1 MEVETPLAE
10 SIRTIDKNAQLD
22 AACKQVLAVKIIL
35 AWIMK
40 CCLEEFRDHDVNE
53 IAEKYIEGEPAISK
67 VAVSPDKT
75 NADQRIHG
83 ISNEDTSL
91 TEGTVTY
98 DIRFLARVPR
108 SGELIR
114 IIIDLEAQGNYY
126 PGYPLP
132 KRGIYYCCRMISAQ
146 YGTEFTNSNYQD
158 IKKVY
163 SIFIAIKPPLER
175 QNTITRYRIVEE
187 NMVGSVKEPVETY
200 DLMTLLM
207 ICLGR
212 PEDTDCDILRLLDV
226 LLSNDIEAAEKQ
238 QVLKDD
244 FGIPM
249 TRELERGLHDMCD
262 LGVAIE
268 REGIAKG
275 RAEGRSEGRVEGRA
289 EGITEGIL
297 SAIRSLTET
306 MGVSVEKAMA
316 ALKIPE
322 SEQRRY
328 LDLLAKQ

>member
-1 MEVETPLAE
+1 MEIETTLAQ
-10 SIRTIDKNAQLD
+10 SIRITDGESKYD
-22 AACKQVLAVKIIL
+22 EACKRLLSEKPIL
-35 AWIMK
+35 ARIMK
-40 CCLEEFRDHDVNE
+40 SCLEEFRDYDVNE
-53 IAEKYIEGEPAISK
+53 IAEKYIEGEPVIGK
-67 VAVSPDKT
+67 VAVSPDQT
-75 NADQRIHG
+75 NADQRVHG

-108 SGELIR
+108 SDELVR

-126 PGYPLP
+126 TGYPLP

-146 YGTEFTNSNYQD
+146 HGTEFTNSNYQD

-163 SIFIAIKPPLER
+163 SIFIAIKPPVNR

-187 NMVGSVKEPVETY
+187 NMVGCVKEAVQNY

-212 PEDTDCDILRLLDV
+212 PEETDCDILKLLDV
-226 LLSNDIEAAEKQ
+226 LLSNEIEVPEKR
-238 QVLKDD
+238 QVLAND

-249 TRELERGLHDMCD
+249 TRELERGLNDMCN
-262 LGVAIE
+262 LGEAIE
-268 REGIAKG
+268 REGMAKG
-275 RAEGRSEGRVEGRA
+275 VITSIQNLMDTTRWSAEQ
-289 EGITEGIL
+289 
-297 SAIRSLTET
+297 
-306 MGVSVEKAMA
+306 AMA

-322 SEQRRY
+322 NERQHY
-328 LDLLAKQ
+328 AELLSKHKQ

>member
-132 KRGIYYCCRMISAQ
+132 KRGAEWDGVHKFKLSGYQKGIQHFYCDQAAIGASEYDHTLSYRGRK
-146 YGTEFTNSNYQD
+146 YG
-158 IKKVY
+158 
-163 SIFIAIKPPLER
+163 R
-175 QNTITRYRIVEE
+175 QCEGTSR
-187 NMVGSVKEPVETY
+187 
-200 DLMTLLM
+200 DL
-207 ICLGR
+207 
-212 PEDTDCDILRLLDV
+212 
-226 LLSNDIEAAEKQ
+226 
-238 QVLKDD
+238 
-244 FGIPM
+244 
-249 TRELERGLHDMCD
+249 
-262 LGVAIE
+262 
-268 REGIAKG
+268 
-275 RAEGRSEGRVEGRA
+275 
-289 EGITEGIL
+289 
-297 SAIRSLTET
+297 
-306 MGVSVEKAMA
+306 
-316 ALKIPE
+316 
-322 SEQRRY
+322 
-328 LDLLAKQ
+328 

>member
-1 MEVETPLAE
+1 MEVETPIAE
-10 SIRTIDKNAQLD
+10 SIRSIDKNAQID
-22 AACKQVLAVKIIL
+22 AACKRVLAIRIIL

-40 CCLEEFRDHDVNE
+40 SCLEEFRDYDVNE
-53 IAEKYIEGEPAISK
+53 IAEKYIEGEPVIGK
-67 VAVSPDKT
+67 VAVSPDQT
-75 NADQRIHG
+75 NADQRVHG

-114 IIIDLEAQGNYY
+114 IIIDLEAQGDYY

-146 YGTEFTNSNYQD
+146 HGTEFTNSNYQD

-163 SIFIAIKPPLER
+163 SIFIAIKPPVNR

-187 NMVGSVKEPVETY
+187 NMVGCVKEAVQNY

-207 ICLGR
+207 ICLGK
-212 PEDTDCDILRLLDV
+212 PGDTDCDILKLLDV
-226 LLSNDIEAAEKQ
+226 LLSNDIEVPEKQ
-238 QVLKDD
+238 QVLEND

-249 TRELERGLHDMCD
+249 TRELERGLNDMCN
-262 LGVAIE
+262 LGEAIE
-268 REGIAKG
+268 REGMAKG
-275 RAEGRSEGRVEGRA
+275 MAKGVITSIQNLMDTTRWSAEQ
-289 EGITEGIL
+289 
-297 SAIRSLTET
+297 
-306 MGVSVEKAMA
+306 AMA

-322 SEQRRY
+322 NERQHY
-328 LDLLAKQ
+328 AELLSKHKQ

>member
-1 MEVETPLAE
+1 MEVETPIAE
-10 SIRTIDKNAQLD
+10 SIRSIDKNAQID
-22 AACKQVLAVKIIL
+22 AACKQLLAIRIIL

-40 CCLEEFRDHDVNE
+40 SCLEEFRDYDVNE

-67 VAVSPDKT
+67 VAVSPDQT
-75 NADQRIHG
+75 NADQRVHG

-114 IIIDLEAQGNYY
+114 IIIDLEAQGDYY

-146 YGTEFTNSNYQD
+146 HGTEFTNSNYQD

-163 SIFIAIKPPLER
+163 SIFIAIKPPVNR

-187 NMVGSVKEPVETY
+187 NMVGCVKEAVQNY

-207 ICLGR
+207 ICLGK
-212 PEDTDCDILRLLDV
+212 PEETDCDILKLLDV
-226 LLSNDIEAAEKQ
+226 LLSNDIEVPEKQ
-238 QVLKDD
+238 QVLEND

-249 TRELERGLHDMCD
+249 TRELERGLNDMCN
-262 LGVAIE
+262 LGEAIE
-268 REGIAKG
+268 REGMAKG
-275 RAEGRSEGRVEGRA
+275 MAKGVITSIQNLMDTTRWSAEQ
-289 EGITEGIL
+289 
-297 SAIRSLTET
+297 
-306 MGVSVEKAMA
+306 AMA

-322 SEQRRY
+322 NERQHY
-328 LDLLAKQ
+328 AELLSKHKQ

>member
-1 MEVETPLAE
+1 MEAETPIAE
-10 SIRTIDKNAQLD
+10 SIRAIDKNAQLD
-22 AACKQVLAVKIIL
+22 AACKQVLAIRIIL

-40 CCLEEFRDHDVNE
+40 SCLEEFRDYDVNR
-53 IAEKYIEGEPAISK
+53 IAEKYIEGDPVISK

-98 DIRFLARVPR
+98 DIRFLARAPS

-114 IIIDLEAQGNYY
+114 IIIDIEAQGDYY

-163 SIFIAIKPPLER
+163 SIFIAIRPPVNR

-187 NMVGSVKEPVETY
+187 DMVGYVREPVRNY

-207 ICLGR
+207 ICLGK
-212 PEDTDCDILRLLDV
+212 PEDTDCDILKLLDV
-226 LLSNDIEAAEKQ
+226 LLSNDIEVAEKRQ
-238 QVLKDD
+238 GLEKD
-244 FGIPM
+244 FGIQM
-249 TRELERGLHDMCD
+249 TQELEGGLNDMCN
-262 LGVAIE
+262 LGIAIE

-275 RAEGRSEGRVEGRA
+275 RAEGMAKGMAKGVITSIQNLMETTCWSA
-289 EGITEGIL
+289 EQ
-297 SAIRSLTET
+297 
-306 MGVSVEKAMA
+306 AME

-322 SEQRRY
+322 NERQHY
-328 LDLLAKQ
+328 AELLTKQ

>member
-1 MEVETPLAE
+1 MEVETPIAE
-10 SIRTIDKNAQLD
+10 SIRSIDKNAQLD
-22 AACKQVLAVKIIL
+22 AACKQVLAIRIIL

-40 CCLEEFRDHDVNE
+40 SCLEEFRDYAVNE
-53 IAEKYIEGEPAISK
+53 IAEKYIEGDPVISK
-67 VAVSPDKT
+67 VAVSPDQT
-75 NADQRIHG
+75 NADQRVHG

-126 PGYPLP
+126 TGYPLP

-146 YGTEFTNSNYQD
+146 HGTEFTNSNYQD

-163 SIFIAIKPPLER
+163 SIFIAIKPPVNR

-187 NMVGSVKEPVETY
+187 NMVGCVKEAVQNY

-207 ICLGR
+207 ICLGK
-212 PEDTDCDILRLLDV
+212 PEETDCDILKLLDV
-226 LLSNDIEAAEKQ
+226 LLSNDIEVPEKQ
-238 QVLKDD
+238 QVLEND

-249 TRELERGLHDMCD
+249 TRELERGLNDMCN
-262 LGVAIE
+262 LGEAIE

-275 RAEGRSEGRVEGRA
+275 V
-289 EGITEGIL
+289 ITSIKNLMKNTGWPIEQ
-297 SAIRSLTET
+297 
-306 MGVSVEKAMA
+306 AMA
-316 ALKIPE
+316 TLGVPKE
-322 SEQRRY
+322 EWGKY
-328 LDLLAKQ
+328 VELLAKQ